1 MERQY
6 LTIISRITKMRFLS
20 IVCFV
25 FLFCNLDLV
34 AQQTETQYL
43 SGTDKDH
50 TVDWDFYCT
59 GGRNSGKWT
68 KIPVP
73 SNWELKGFGT
83 YNYGKE
89 KNKSD
94 EKGLYKYQFEV
105 KTEWKKKRVFIV
117 FEGSMTDTKVKINGK
132 LAGPIHQGAFYRFK
146 YEIGKHLNFKG
157 KNLLEVEVA
166 KKSADTSVNRAERDA
181 DFWVFGGIF
190 RPVYLEAVPEVF
202 IEQISIDA
210 DHNGKFKALIEI
222 DKKEK
227 VDSIIGWIMDRNSR
241 GNWCGTHISKTGNR
255 KPALVWDPSCNEMRA
270 TRISENRWLLERKHK
285 FQPLYP
291 WTPELPE
298 LYQFKVQ
305 VKSKSGKIHEVKKQF
320 GFRTVGFR
328 EKDGFYLN
336 GTKVKFK
343 GVNRHTF
350 WPDAGRCSSKERSI
364 ADVLLMKSMNMNA
377 VRMSHY
383 PPDQHFLDVC
393 DSLGLF
399 VLDELAGWQKHYDTE
414 VGKKLV
420 KEMVLRDVN
429 HPSIL
434 AWDNGNEGGF
444 NFDLDNEFAKYD
456 PQNRIVLH
464 PWALHNGVDT
474 QHYKEFGCC
483 IGSHMNGP
491 NVWMPT
497 EFLHVLYDGCHG
509 AGLEDYWIKM
519 WNDPLCAGGFLWDL
533 ADEGVVRRDKHD
545 SIDVKLDQAPDG
557 IVGPYHEK
565 EASFYTIRDIWS
577 PVHVLGIPPSISENW
592 NGLFKIE
599 NRNFFKELSDYQW
612 KWTLRKLKTNHT
624 TGSDS
629 VMENINR
636 YNGKPQDVTKWN
648 LSMQLLEGLKLADYL
663 QLEVM
668 DERGNMVHSKT
679 WPISRKKEPWNPKRV
694 DKNPFEISSDS
705 NLLIIKAK
713 SLQFKFTKKEPILL
727 SWNQN
732 GKTIPLN
739 QGPAMASGKSKVKS
753 FSSEWKPEKGCYE
766 LNWKGAGSL
775 RNQTIEVYPDGKI
788 YFDVAYQLE
797 GTHPFAGV
805 TFDWKPEKIDSVE
818 WVGNGPYRVWQNRR
832 RGMNFGYWKKAYN
845 ETQTGLS
852 WNYPEWAGYHEDVR
866 WCRFKTSAGNL
877 LLVMEDPDL
886 FIRWGTPKW
895 PEKAW
900 GHAHKPPFPTG
911 DLSILHSIPPIG
923 NKFHPAEGTGP
934 QGQQSFMS
942 KYSHSEQPRLR
953 FWMRVE

>member
-1 MERQY
+1 MKNPI
-6 LTIISRITKMRFLS
+6 LTFL
-20 IVCFV
+20 IAFH
-25 FLFCNLDLV
+25 FLLFSSPVV
-34 AQQTETQYL
+34 AQQTETQLL
-43 SGTDKDH
+43 SGWDKDH

-94 EKGLYKYQFEV
+94 EKGLYKHEFEV
-105 KTEWKKKRVFIV
+105 KPEWKKKRVFIV

-132 LAGPIHQGAFYRFK
+132 LAGPVHQGAFYRFK

-202 IEQISIDA
+202 IEQVSIDA
-210 DHNGKFKALIEI
+210 KDNGDFSAIAETLG
-222 DKKEK
+222 DTNGQRLT
-227 VDSIIGWIMDRNSR
+227 GWIETLEGKKIGRNLKVR
-241 GNWCGTHISKTGNR
+241 AFMRPDIDGMAPWHIVANKWNLETDS
-255 KPALVWDPSCNEMRA
+255 ALPILSWNPE
-270 TRISENRWLLERKHK
+270 
-285 FQPLYP
+285 QPN
-291 WTPELPE
+291 
-298 LYQFKVQ
+298 LYQLVIQVQ
-305 VKSKSGKIHEVKKQF
+305 SKGNPGHQIRQRF
-320 GFRTVGFR
+320 GFRTVKFMDR
-328 EKDGFYLN
+328 DGFFVN

-429 HPSIL
+429 HPCIV

-444 NFDLDNEFAKYD
+444 NFDLDKEFEKYD
-456 PQNRIVLH
+456 PQRRIVLH

-497 EFLHVLYDGCHG
+497 EFLHGLYDGGHG
-509 AGLEDYWIKM
+509 AGLEDYWNKM

-565 EASFYTIRDIWS
+565 EASFYSIKDIWS
-577 PVHVLGIPPSISENW
+577 PVQISGMGMSVSEKW
-592 NGLFKIE
+592 NGAFQVE
-599 NRNFFKELSDYQW
+599 NRNFFQDLGNYQV
-612 KWTLRKLKTNHT
+612 KWSLLCSGEKQTAGEVLIQEIT
-624 TGSDS
+624 T
-629 VMENINR
+629 R
-636 YNGKPQDVTKWN
+636 YEAKPQARISGQLPAGFLEN
-648 LSMQLLEGLKLADYL
+648 LGKADWLQVEVKDEKGNVVQTQSWPLL
-663 QLEVM
+663 
-668 DERGNMVHSKT
+668 
-679 WPISRKKEPWNPKRV
+679 KKEEPWNPARI

-705 NLLIIKAK
+705 NQVSIKGNDF
-713 SLQFKFTKKEPILL
+713 QFTFSKKEPILL
-727 SWNQN
+727 SWTQG

-739 QGPAMASGKSKVKS
+739 QGPAMASGKSKAKGFES
-753 FSSEWKPEKGCYE
+753 KWSPEKGCYE
-766 LNWKGAGSL
+766 LTWKGAGSL
-775 RNQTIEVYPDGKI
+775 RNQTIEVFPDGRI

-797 GTHPFAGV
+797 GSHPFAGV

-866 WCRFKTSAGNL
+866 WCRFKTSSGNL
-877 LLVMEDPDL
+877 LFVMEDPDL
-886 FIRWGTPKW
+886 YVRWGTPKW

-923 NKFHPAEGTGP
+923 NKFHPAEATGP
-934 QGQQSFMS
+934 QGQQGFMG
-942 KYSHSEQPRLR
+942 KAAHSEQPRVR

>member
-1 MERQY
+1 MKIIIITLL
-6 LTIISRITKMRFLS
+6 LTLQLFLS
-20 IVCFV
+20 PFHV
-25 FLFCNLDLV
+25 F
-34 AQQTETQYL
+34 AQKTETQLL
-43 SGTDKDH
+43 SGSDKDH
-50 TVDWDFYCT
+50 TVDWDFFCT
-59 GGRNSGKWT
+59 GGRNSGRWT

-73 SNWELKGFGT
+73 SNWELKGFGS

-94 EKGLYKYQFEV
+94 EKGLYKHEFEV
-105 KTEWKKKRVFIV
+105 KPEWKKKRVFIV

-146 YEIGKHLNFKG
+146 YEIGKLLNFKG
-157 KNLLEVEVA
+157 KNLLEVDVA
-166 KKSADTSVNRAERDA
+166 KKSADTSVNRAERDS

-190 RPVYLEAVPEVF
+190 RPVYLEVVPEVF
-202 IEQISIDA
+202 IDNVAIDA
-210 DHNGKFKALIEI
+210 TNLGTWSGEVSLNIPSSGFSIQAQVY
-222 DKKEK
+222 DKEGNK
-227 VDSIIGWIMDRNSR
+227 IG
-241 GNWCGTHISKTGNR
+241 
-255 KPALVWDPSCNEMRA
+255 ALVNGRDKYKSIYGVKNKEDKNKF
-270 TRISENRWLLERKHK
+270 SFYKVENLD
-285 FQPLYP
+285 
-291 WTPELPE
+291 
-298 LYQFKVQ
+298 
-305 VKSKSGKIHEVKKQF
+305 VKSWNPEEPVLYSIKFFLKRNGELIHTLDQRV
-320 GFRTVGFR
+320 GFRTISFKH
-328 EKDGFYLN
+328 KDGFYVN

-383 PPDQHFLDVC
+383 PPDQHFLDAC

-429 HPSIL
+429 HPSIVV
-434 AWDNGNEGGF
+434 WDNGNEGGF
-444 NFDLDNEFAKYD
+444 NFNLDNEFRKYD
-456 PQNRIVLH
+456 PQGRIVLH
-464 PWALHNGVDT
+464 PWSLHNGVDT

-497 EFLHVLYDGCHG
+497 EFLHGLYDGGHG
-509 AGLEDYWIKM
+509 AGLEDYWSKM

-577 PVHVLGIPPSISENW
+577 PVQISSMGKSVSEKW
-592 NGLFKIE
+592 NGAFKIE
-599 NRNFFKELSDYQW
+599 NRNFFNDLENYQW
-612 KWTLRKLKTNHT
+612 KWSLRKLGENQTS
-624 TGSDS
+624 GSGLIFEISD
-629 VMENINR
+629 R
-636 YNGKPQDVTKWN
+636 YACKPQDFV
-648 LSMQLLEGLKLADYL
+648 SAQLPGEFLEKLGKSDLL
-663 QLEVM
+663 QLDVV
-668 DERGNMVHSKT
+668 DRKGDLIQSKS
-679 WPISRKKEPWNPKRV
+679 WPILKAEKPWNPIRL
-694 DKNPFEISSDS
+694 DKNPFELSTDSTQLTISG
-705 NLLIIKAK
+705 KEF
-713 SLQFKFTKKEPILL
+713 QFQFSKKEPILL
-727 SWNQN
+727 NWSQN
-732 GKTIPLN
+732 GKTIPIN
-739 QGPAMASGKSKVKS
+739 QGPVLASGKAKVKE
-753 FSSEWKPEKGCYE
+753 FSSRWNPEFGCYE
-766 LNWKGAGSL
+766 LTWKGTASL
-775 RNQTIEVYPDGKI
+775 RNQTVEVYPDGRI
-788 YFDVAYQLE
+788 YFDIAYQLE
-797 GTHPFAGV
+797 GYHPFAGV

-832 RGMNFGYWKKAYN
+832 RGMNFGYWKKAHN

-877 LLVMEDPDL
+877 LLVMEDPEL
-886 FIRWGTPKW
+886 YVRWGTPKW

-900 GHAHKPPFPTG
+900 GHAHKPPFPEG
-911 DLSILHSIPPIG
+911 NLSILHSIPPIG

-934 QGQQSFMS
+934 QGQQGFMG
-942 KYSHSEQPRLR
+942 KMAFSEQPRLR